1 MELKH
6 FDDCIAW
13 WNNRTEI
20 IDQDGN
26 PKAKKYTAKE
36 LSESNYNFDLCGYP
50 HEEEVILSVAETIQN
65 YEEKRSTLN
74 ADIDNLLAQLTTLHE
89 KAQKGEL

>member
-20 IDQDGN
+20 NDQDGN

-36 LSESNYNFDLCGYP
+36 LTESNYNFDLCGYL
-50 HEEEVILSVAETIQN
+50 HKEEVILSVAETIQN